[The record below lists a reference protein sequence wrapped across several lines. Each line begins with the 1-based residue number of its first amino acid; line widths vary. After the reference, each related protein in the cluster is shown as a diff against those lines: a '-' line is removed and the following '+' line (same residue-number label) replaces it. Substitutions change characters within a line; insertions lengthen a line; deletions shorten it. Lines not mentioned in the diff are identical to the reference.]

1 VPVWEAEVPV
11 QAAEVPVQAAE
22 VPVQEAEV
30 PVQEAVMGLALV
42 LRSGISVAVPPVWHV
57 AAVAWV
63 IWDPRGSGSR
73 EEADWVEVGGWKKM
87 PDSGLGR
94 RSVGLVWFGWVWFGL
109 VWFGFGWFGLVSAGL
124 VWFRLVWFGFGWSL
138 GFRPGNF
145 SEDNRSGCL
154 SYSSLS

>member
-1 VPVWEAEVPV
+1 MTFGE
-11 QAAEVPVQAAE
+11 Q
-22 VPVQEAEV
+22 
-30 PVQEAVMGLALV
+30 
-42 LRSGISVAVPPVWHV
+42 RSAGVGRGSASAGGGGTSAGGGNGVGAGVAQWDQCRSAPSVAWI
-57 AAVAWV
+57 

-94 RSVGLVWFGWVWFGL
+94 RSVGLVWFGWVGLGLVWFGL
-109 VWFGFGWFGLVSAGL
+109 VWFGLGVALGLGLVSAGL
-124 VWFRLVWFGFGWSL
+124 WVGFGVSWCL

-145 SEDNRSGCL
+145 LEDNRSGCL